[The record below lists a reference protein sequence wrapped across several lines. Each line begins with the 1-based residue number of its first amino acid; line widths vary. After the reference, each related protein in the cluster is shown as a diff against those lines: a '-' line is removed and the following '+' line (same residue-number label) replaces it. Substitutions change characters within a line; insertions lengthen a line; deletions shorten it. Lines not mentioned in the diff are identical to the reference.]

1 MGNNYNKEVKEL
13 CLQEGNNR
21 CVDCSAPSPP
31 WASVTHGVFICFDCA
46 SIHRS
51 LGVEM
56 SFVKSVNLDGW
67 DRREYLCMKNGT
79 NEKFKKYV
87 ERHKLVGKDVR
98 EVYGSN
104 AVRKYASEIKESV
117 AQEMGHSMMHKPDG
131 GKTRSDEGKKEVMA
145 SRKASDPIYK
155 VRAGEDGPGDNSSTG
170 SLQESITS
178 SLSTMGNVIFSGAR
192 TIKNKT
198 VEHGSLVMMSMKNI
212 IKDNSSSLASM
223 FKTTESTQKILP
235 KEPKKQNTY
244 EQLSKWD

>member
-1 MGNNYNKEVKEL
+1 MSKNFNKEVKEL
-13 CLQEGNNR
+13 CLQERNNR

-67 DRREYLCMKNGT
+67 DKREYLCMKKGT
-79 NEKFKKYV
+79 NERFKAYIEK
-87 ERHKLVGKDVR
+87 HNLVGKEARD
-98 EVYGSN
+98 VYGSN
-104 AVRKYASEIKESV
+104 AVKKYANEIKEAV
-117 AQEMGHSMMHKPDG
+117 AQEMGPSVIHEPNSGKIKSNDENKESM
-131 GKTRSDEGKKEVMA
+131 T
-145 SRKASDPIYK
+145 SRKASEPIYK
-155 VRAGEDGPGDNSSTG
+155 VRAGEDECAANSSTS

-178 SLSTMGNVIFSGAR
+178 SLSTMGSVIFSGAKA
-192 TIKNKT
+192 IKNKT

-223 FKTTESTQKILP
+223 FKTTESTQKIMP

-244 EQLSKWD
+244 EQISKWD